1 MVPDD
6 QLQSRVCWEL
16 RKGPDRPPLGLGGG
30 LFLGTWGGRYSCPE
44 GKHFRWPWGFEVW
57 RGMETSPWAKGT
69 AEAFSQKQESAESFR
84 EPQTVLEFRAFN
96 GQAWEFR
103 LESRMRPE
111 GRVREQRRVKKR
123 GGKGFSTESLR
134 TFAVFEESGLIVL

>member
-1 MVPDD
+1 
-6 QLQSRVCWEL
+6 
-16 RKGPDRPPLGLGGG
+16 
-30 LFLGTWGGRYSCPE
+30 
-44 GKHFRWPWGFEVW
+44 
-57 RGMETSPWAKGT
+57 METSPWAKGT

-84 EPQTVLEFRAFN
+84 EPQTVLEVRAFN

-123 GGKGFSTESLR
+123 GEKGFSTESLR
-134 TFAVFEESGLIVL
+134 TLKIDLTEQGWEEMHPVALASWFQDTTGSGPGICMSIRFSWMILTQWMLS